1 MALNIPQIKNA
12 KILDKQYKLADAGG
26 LYLLIHPNGSKYW
39 RLKYRYLGKEKVM
52 AFGVYP
58 IVSLKDARL
67 KRDEAKKILSNSG
80 DPIQIKKSNQRAKM
94 LNAEN
99 SFNSIALEWW
109 NNAREG
115 WKEEHAYNVWR
126 TLEAD
131 ALPYFGDR
139 PIKEISPGELLEVVR
154 RVEARGALDVAS
166 RILQRCGAVF
176 RFAIQTDRLRY
187 NPATELAGV
196 LKTRKVKSRP
206 SMTREELPNF
216 LKSIDNYS
224 GEIVTILALRLTVL
238 TFVRP
243 AEIRFARWEEFDLKD
258 NLWRIPAERMKMATD
273 HLVPLPRQ
281 TLELLERLRPITGHY
296 NLLFP
301 GFRGKDRP
309 ISENTM
315 NQALNRMGYRG
326 EATPHGFRNTANS
339 ILIEKFNIEA
349 VDKQLCHQQRNKVR
363 AAYSRHAEYLED
375 RIKIMEWWGNY
386 VEQLETDSN
395 VAPINFSV
403 GGK

>member
-12 KILDKQYKLADAGG
+12 KVLDKQYKLADAGG
-26 LYLLIHPNGSKYW
+26 LYLLVHPNGSKYW

-67 KRDEAKKILSNSG
+67 KRDEAKKILSDSG

-115 WKEEHAYNVWR
+115 WKEEHADNVWR

-224 GEIVTILALRLTVL
+224 GEMVTILALRLTVL

-258 NLWRIPAERMKMATD
+258 NLWRIPAERMKMTTD

-296 NLLFP
+296 DLLFP

-349 VDKQLCHQQRNKVR
+349 VDKQLGHQQRNKVR

-375 RIKIMEWWGNY
+375 RIKIMGWWGNY
-386 VEQLETDSN
+386 VEQLETGLNLVSVHVGD
-395 VAPINFSV
+395 VA
-403 GGK
+403 K

>member
-12 KILDKQYKLADAGG
+12 KVLDKQYKLADAGG
-26 LYLLIHPNGSKYW
+26 LYLLVHPNGSKYW

-67 KRDEAKKILSNSG
+67 KRDEAKKILSDSG

-115 WKEEHAYNVWR
+115 WKEEHADNVWR

-131 ALPYFGDR
+131 ALPYFGGR

-187 NPATELAGV
+187 NPATELAGA

-224 GEIVTILALRLTVL
+224 GEMVTILALRLTVL

-258 NLWRIPAERMKMATD
+258 NLWRIPAERMKMTTD

-296 NLLFP
+296 DLLFP

-349 VDKQLCHQQRNKVR
+349 VDKQLGHQQRNKVR

-375 RIKIMEWWGNY
+375 RIKIMGWWGNY
-386 VEQLETDSN
+386 VEQLETGLNLVSVHVGD
-395 VAPINFSV
+395 VA
-403 GGK
+403 K

>member
-1 MALNIPQIKNA
+1 MLNIPQINNA
-12 KILDKQYKLADAGG
+12 KILEKQYKLYDSGG

-39 RLKYRYLGKEKVM
+39 RFKYRYLGKEKVM

-58 IVSLKDARL
+58 TVLLKEARG
-67 KRDEAKKILSNSG
+67 KRDTAKKTLSDG
-80 DPIQIKKSNQRAKM
+80 DDPIQLKKSNRRAQKIE
-94 LNAEN
+94 AES
-99 SFNSIALEWW
+99 SFNNIAFEWW
-109 NNAREG
+109 ENEREG
-115 WKEEHAYNVWR
+115 WKEDHANNVWR
-126 TLEAD
+126 TLEVD
-131 ALPYFGDR
+131 VLPYIGTR
-139 PIKEISPGELLEVVR
+139 PITSITSGELLDVVR
-154 RVEARGALDVAS
+154 AVESRGALDVAS

-176 RFAIQTDRLRY
+176 RYAIQTDRLVY
-187 NPATELAGV
+187 NPASELQGA

-206 SMTREELPNF
+206 SMTREELPHF

-224 GEIVTILALRLTVL
+224 GEMVTILALRLTVL

-258 NLWRIPAERMKMATD
+258 KLWRIPAERMKMSSD
-273 HLVPLPRQ
+273 HLVPLPKQ

-296 NLLFP
+296 DLLFP

-315 NQALNRMGYRG
+315 NQALNRMGYKG

-349 VDKQLCHQQRNKVR
+349 VDKQLGHQQRNKVR
-363 AAYSRHAEYLED
+363 AVYSRHAEYLED
-375 RIKIMEWWGNY
+375 RVKIMDWWGNY
-386 VEQLETDSN
+386 IEQME
-395 VAPINFSV
+395 A
-403 GGK
+403 G

>member
-67 KRDEAKKILSNSG
+67 KRDEAKKILSDSG

-99 SFNSIALEWW
+99 SFNSIAREWW

-115 WKEEHAYNVWR
+115 WKEEHADNVWR

-176 RFAIQTDRLRY
+176 RYAIQTDRLRY

-224 GEIVTILALRLTVL
+224 GELVTILALRLTVL

-296 NLLFP
+296 DLLFP
-301 GFRGKDRP
+301 GFRGKARP

-349 VDKQLCHQQRNKVR
+349 VDKQLGHQQRNKVR

-375 RIKIMEWWGNY
+375 RIKIMGWWGNY
-386 VEQLETDSN
+386 VEQLETGPN
-395 VAPINFSV
+395 VVPVNV
-403 GGK
+403 GDVAK

>member
-1 MALNIPQIKNA
+1 MSLNIPLINNA
-12 KILDKQYKLADAGG
+12 KILQKQYKLADSGG
-26 LYLLIHPNGSKYW
+26 LYLLVHPNGSKYW
-39 RLKYRYLGKEKVM
+39 RLKYRFLGKEKAM

-58 IVSLKDARL
+58 AVSLKEARL
-67 KRDEAKKILSNSG
+67 KRNSAKKTLSDG
-80 DPIQIKKSNQRAKM
+80 DDPVQLKKSNRRAQKID
-94 LNAEN
+94 AEN
-99 SFNSIALEWW
+99 SFNNIAFEWW
-109 NNAREG
+109 RNEQEG
-115 WKEEHAYNVWR
+115 WKEDHANNVWR
-126 TLEAD
+126 TLEVD
-131 ALPYFGDR
+131 VLPYIGTR
-139 PIKEISPGELLEVVR
+139 PITGITSGELLDVVR
-154 RVEARGALDVAS
+154 AVESRGALDVAS

-176 RFAIQTDRLRY
+176 RYAIQTDRLVY
-187 NPATELAGV
+187 NPASELQGA

-206 SMTREELPNF
+206 SMTREELPHF

-224 GEIVTILALRLTVL
+224 GEMVTILALRLTVL

-258 NLWRIPAERMKMATD
+258 KLWRIPAERMKMSSD
-273 HLVPLPRQ
+273 HIVPLPRQ
-281 TLELLERLRPITGHY
+281 TLDLLERLRPITGHY
-296 NLLFP
+296 DLLFP

-349 VDKQLCHQQRNKVR
+349 VDKQLGHQQRNKVR

-375 RIKIMEWWGNY
+375 RVKIMDWWGNY
-386 VEQLETDSN
+386 IEQMETGSSA
-395 VAPINFSV
+395 VALHFGA

>member
-1 MALNIPQIKNA
+1 M
-12 KILDKQYKLADAGG
+12 
-26 LYLLIHPNGSKYW
+26 LIHPNGSKYW

-67 KRDEAKKILSNSG
+67 KRDEAKKILSDSG

-115 WKEEHAYNVWR
+115 WKEEHADNVWR

-187 NPATELAGV
+187 NPATELAGA

-224 GEIVTILALRLTVL
+224 GEMVTILALRLTVL

-243 AEIRFARWEEFDLKD
+243 AEIRFARWEEFDFKD
-258 NLWRIPAERMKMATD
+258 NLWRIPAERMKMPTD

-281 TLELLERLRPITGHY
+281 TLELLARLRPITGHY
-296 NLLFP
+296 DLLFP

-349 VDKQLCHQQRNKVR
+349 VDKQLGHQQRNKVR

-375 RIKIMEWWGNY
+375 RIKIMGWWGNY
-386 VEQLETDSN
+386 VEQLETGPN
-395 VAPINFSV
+395 VVPVNV
-403 GGK
+403 GDVAK

>member
-67 KRDEAKKILSNSG
+67 KRDEAKKILSDSG

-115 WKEEHAYNVWR
+115 WKEEHADNVWR

-187 NPATELAGV
+187 NPATELAGA

-224 GEIVTILALRLTVL
+224 GEMVTILALRLTVL

-243 AEIRFARWEEFDLKD
+243 AEIRFARWEEFDFKD
-258 NLWRIPAERMKMATD
+258 NLWRIPAERMKMPTD

-281 TLELLERLRPITGHY
+281 TLELLARLRPITGHY
-296 NLLFP
+296 DLLFP

-349 VDKQLCHQQRNKVR
+349 VDKQLGHQQRNKVR

-375 RIKIMEWWGNY
+375 RIKIMGWWGNY
-386 VEQLETDSN
+386 VEQLETGPN
-395 VAPINFSV
+395 VVPVNV
-403 GGK
+403 GDVAK

>member
-1 MALNIPQIKNA
+1 
-12 KILDKQYKLADAGG
+12 
-26 LYLLIHPNGSKYW
+26 
-39 RLKYRYLGKEKVM
+39 
-52 AFGVYP
+52 
-58 IVSLKDARL
+58 
-67 KRDEAKKILSNSG
+67 
-80 DPIQIKKSNQRAKM
+80 
-94 LNAEN
+94 
-99 SFNSIALEWW
+99 
-109 NNAREG
+109 
-115 WKEEHAYNVWR
+115 VWR

-139 PIKEISPGELLEVVR
+139 PINEISPGELLEVVR

-224 GEIVTILALRLTVL
+224 GEMVTILALRLTVL

-349 VDKQLCHQQRNKVR
+349 VDKQLGHQQRNKVR

-375 RIKIMEWWGNY
+375 RGM
-386 VEQLETDSN
+386 
-395 VAPINFSV
+395 V
-403 GGK
+403 GKLC

>member
-1 MALNIPQIKNA
+1 MLNIPQINNA
-12 KILDKQYKLADAGG
+12 KILEKQYKLYDSGG

-58 IVSLKDARL
+58 TVLLKEARG
-67 KRDEAKKILSNSG
+67 KRDTAKKTLSDG
-80 DPIQIKKSNQRAKM
+80 DDPIQLKKSNRRAQKIE
-94 LNAEN
+94 AEN
-99 SFNSIALEWW
+99 SFNNLAFEWW
-109 NNAREG
+109 RNEREG
-115 WKEEHAYNVWR
+115 WKEDHANNVWR
-126 TLEAD
+126 TLEVD
-131 ALPYFGDR
+131 VLPYIGTR
-139 PIKEISPGELLEVVR
+139 PVTGITSGELLDVVR
-154 RVEARGALDVAS
+154 AVESRGALDVAS

-176 RFAIQTDRLRY
+176 RYAIQTDRLVY
-187 NPATELAGV
+187 NPASELQGA

-206 SMTREELPNF
+206 SMSREELPHF

-224 GEIVTILALRLTVL
+224 GEMVTILALRLTIL

-243 AEIRFARWEEFDLKD
+243 GEIRLARWEEFDLEDK
-258 NLWRIPAERMKMATD
+258 LWRIPAERMKMSSD
-273 HLVPLPRQ
+273 HLVPLPKQ

-296 NLLFP
+296 DLLFP

-349 VDKQLCHQQRNKVR
+349 VDKQLGHQQRNKVR

-375 RIKIMEWWGNY
+375 RVKIMDWWGNY
-386 VEQLETDSN
+386 IEQLETGSN
-395 VAPINFSV
+395 VAALNFGA

>member
-67 KRDEAKKILSNSG
+67 KRDEAKKILSDSG

-115 WKEEHAYNVWR
+115 WKEEHADNVWR

-187 NPATELAGV
+187 NPATELAGA

-224 GEIVTILALRLTVL
+224 GEMVTILALRLTVL

-243 AEIRFARWEEFDLKD
+243 AEIRFARWEEFDFKD
-258 NLWRIPAERMKMATD
+258 NLWRIPAERMKMPTD

-281 TLELLERLRPITGHY
+281 TLELLARLRPITGHY
-296 NLLFP
+296 DLLFP

-349 VDKQLCHQQRNKVR
+349 VDKQLGHQQRNKVR
-363 AAYSRHAEYLED
+363 TAYSRHAEYLED
-375 RIKIMEWWGNY
+375 RIKIMGWWGNY
-386 VEQLETDSN
+386 VEQLETGLN
-395 VAPINFSV
+395 VVSV
-403 GGK
+403 NVGDVGK

>member
-1 MALNIPQIKNA
+1 MLNIPQINNA
-12 KILDKQYKLADAGG
+12 KILEKQYKLYDSGG

-58 IVSLKDARL
+58 TVLLKEARG
-67 KRDEAKKILSNSG
+67 KRDTAKKTLSDG
-80 DPIQIKKSNQRAKM
+80 DDPIQLKKSNRRAQKIE
-94 LNAEN
+94 AEN
-99 SFNSIALEWW
+99 SFNNLALEWW
-109 NNAREG
+109 RNEREG
-115 WKEEHAYNVWR
+115 WKEDHANNVWR
-126 TLEAD
+126 TLEVD
-131 ALPYFGDR
+131 VLPFIGTR
-139 PIKEISPGELLEVVR
+139 PVTGITSGELLDVVR
-154 RVEARGALDVAS
+154 AVESRGALDVAS

-176 RFAIQTDRLRY
+176 RYAIQTDRLVY
-187 NPATELAGV
+187 NPASELQGA

-206 SMTREELPNF
+206 SMSREELPHF

-224 GEIVTILALRLTVL
+224 GEMVTILALRLTIL

-243 AEIRFARWEEFDLKD
+243 GEIRLARWEEFDLEDK
-258 NLWRIPAERMKMATD
+258 LWRIPAERMKMSSD
-273 HLVPLPRQ
+273 HLVPLPKQ

-296 NLLFP
+296 DLLFP

-315 NQALNRMGYRG
+315 NQALNRMGYKG

-349 VDKQLCHQQRNKVR
+349 VDKQLGHQQRNKVR

-375 RIKIMEWWGNY
+375 RVKIMDWWGNY
-386 VEQLETDSN
+386 IEQME
-395 VAPINFSV
+395 A
-403 GGK
+403 G

>member
-67 KRDEAKKILSNSG
+67 KRDEAKKILSDSG

-115 WKEEHAYNVWR
+115 WKEEHADNVWR

-224 GEIVTILALRLTVL
+224 GEMVTILALRLTVL

-258 NLWRIPAERMKMATD
+258 NLWRIPAERMKMTTD

-296 NLLFP
+296 DLLFP

-349 VDKQLCHQQRNKVR
+349 VDKQLGHQQRNKVR

-375 RIKIMEWWGNY
+375 RIKIMGWWGNY
-386 VEQLETDSN
+386 VEQLETGLN
-395 VAPINFSV
+395 LVSV
-403 GGK
+403 HVGDFAK